1 MPNEE
6 PVLTG
11 IALLLSK
18 IGDVVTWIFGKV
30 PTMLNA
36 IVDNDLLLIAV
47 GVSITGVVIAAAI
60 GIFKRV

>member
-18 IGDVVTWIFGKV
+18 LGDVVTWIFARI
-30 PTMLNA
+30 PTMFNA
-36 IVDNDLLLIAV
+36 IVDNELLLIAV